1 MNKKVIIII
10 IWIAIFIYK
19 MKKKIF
25 FSICINLD
33 LGREKIFA
41 YKLMLHEEEGNC
53 ITWVLFPF
61 SLSLS
66 KDSKELKEWNLW
78 DNKEP
83 IFNPTAT
90 FIHCLESYQFNK
102 LHF

>member
-19 MKKKIF
+19 MKKKFF
-25 FSICINLD
+25 FSICINLE

-61 SLSLS
+61 SLS
-66 KDSKELKEWNLW
+66 KELKEWNLW
-78 DNKEP
+78 D
-83 IFNPTAT
+83 FYTAT
-90 FIHCLESYQFNK
+90 YIYIYIHCLESYQFNK